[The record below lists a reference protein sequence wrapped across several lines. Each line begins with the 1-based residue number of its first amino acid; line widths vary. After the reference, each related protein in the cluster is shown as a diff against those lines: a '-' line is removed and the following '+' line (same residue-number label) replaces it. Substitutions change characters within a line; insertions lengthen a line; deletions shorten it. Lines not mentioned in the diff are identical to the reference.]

1 MFLMQVV
8 VSATLSLL
16 YYVLGAFLMFTDTL
30 VQYTSFLIATLA
42 PLALNVPM
50 KSQLRSGWS

>member
-1 MFLMQVV
+1 MQVV

-50 KSQLRSGWS
+50 KSQLRSG